1 MFPTLTDEQRRFIS
15 TVREWRRASFASA
28 PSAIWT
34 AIPRENMKPSPSSV
48 FSAWRCPRNMAASVC
63 RVRYRARPR
72 EIAKTCYV
80 TAMAVLG
87 EVGVQTRIISH
98 YAPEAIKQR
107 ILPACAAASACW
119 RSA

>member
-1 MFPTLTDEQRRFIS
+1 
-15 TVREWRRASFASA
+15 
-28 PSAIWT
+28 
-34 AIPRENMKPSPSSV
+34 
-48 FSAWRCPRNMAASVC
+48 
-63 RVRYRARPR
+63 
-72 EIAKTCYV
+72 
-80 TAMAVLG
+80 MAVLG